1 MKSTI
6 VPNVLNVLEKNSP
19 RGKNVFGAAYA
30 AARAKHAA
38 TFFPECLFFSR
49 TLGTLC

>member
-30 AARAKHAA
+30 AARANHAA
-38 TFFPECLFFSR
+38 KISRVSLFS
-49 TLGTLC
+49 TEH